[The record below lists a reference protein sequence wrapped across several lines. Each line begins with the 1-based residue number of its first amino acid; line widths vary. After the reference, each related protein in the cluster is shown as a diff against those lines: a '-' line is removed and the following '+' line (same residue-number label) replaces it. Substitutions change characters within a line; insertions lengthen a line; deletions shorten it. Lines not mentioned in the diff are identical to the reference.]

1 MGVAI
6 YNSPMA
12 RRLAVLLPVVFLIAG
27 CETREI
33 EKELAIAD
41 VHTGWYDVGVTQA
54 GQNKLVPSIS
64 FKLQNVSDD
73 EIASVQVNA
82 VFRRLGEEESWGEH
96 FVNGIDSNGL
106 SAGAMGNPLVLR
118 STLGYTGT
126 QSRLEMLQN
135 REFVD
140 AKVEIYGKHGRRG
153 WVKLGEYQID
163 RQLLSE

>member
-1 MGVAI
+1 MS
-6 YNSPMA
+6 YNLPMV
-12 RRLAVLLPVVFLIAG
+12 RRLALLLPVVLLAG
-27 CETREI
+27 CQTREI
-33 EKELAIAD
+33 EKELAITD
-41 VHTGWYDVGVTQA
+41 VHTGWYDVGTTPA

-64 FKLQNVSDD
+64 FKIQNVSDED
-73 EIASVQVNA
+73 ISSVQVNA
-82 VFRRLGEEESWGEH
+82 VFRRVGEEESWGEH

-106 SAGAMGNPLVLR
+106 SAGALGNSLVLR

>member
-1 MGVAI
+1 
-6 YNSPMA
+6 MA
-12 RRLAVLLPVVFLIAG
+12 LRLALLVPVALLLAG
-27 CETREI
+27 CQTREI
-33 EKELAIAD
+33 ERELAIID
-41 VHTGWYDVGVTQA
+41 VHTGWYDVGTTQA

-64 FKLQNVSDD
+64 FKFQNVSDD
-73 EIASVQVNA
+73 DIASVQVNA
-82 VFRRLGEEESWGEH
+82 VFRREGEEESWGEH

-106 SAGAMGNPLVLR
+106 SAGGLGTPLVLR